1 MSSFRDLPTACWW
14 LSSASFVNRMGAM
27 VFPYL
32 VLYFHR
38 SLHFPLEMAT
48 TIAACWGLGSFL
60 AGPLGGWAAD
70 RFDCVRVL
78 AGSLFLAGVLM
89 LAFPII
95 ERPGALM
102 LATALLA
109 LLADTARPSTLTAIA
124 RLGSERSRDA
134 FALNYLAINLGMSI
148 GPTLGGF
155 LAEKNYSWLFYVDGF
170 TSLAAG
176 LLLWASGVRCKPQ
189 PLRLPLWDWAIGS
202 RAWRLLLFLSL
213 IFWVFSAFFSAVPV
227 YMVEQ
232 LHRKERE
239 CGLLWLLNTLLIVA
253 LSMQVNRW
261 TSGHSLS
268 RLLGLS
274 GAGLVVCYGL
284 LWALPHLGG
293 LVGALLILTLA
304 EMLLFPAANA
314 YLSAVVAPEKLGRA
328 MGCNAMAVS
337 LSFALSNPT
346 VGYFLGRED
355 AAGLWVFLA
364 GVGLIGTLGFLG
376 LPSPGKDNQT
386 H

>member
-1 MSSFRDLPTACWW
+1 
-14 LSSASFVNRMGAM
+14 M

-38 SLHFPLEMAT
+38 SLGFPLEMAT

-70 RFDCVRVL
+70 RFDCVRLL
-78 AGSLFLAGVLM
+78 AGALCLTGILM
-89 LAFPII
+89 LAFPMI
-95 ERPGALM
+95 ERPWALM
-102 LATALLA
+102 LSTALLA

-124 RLGSERSRDA
+124 RLGGERSRDA

-155 LAEKNYSWLFYVDGF
+155 LAERNYRWLFVVDGV

-176 LLLWASGVRCKPQ
+176 VLLWLSGVRCSPQ
-189 PLRLPLWDWAIGS
+189 PLKLPLWDWNIGP
-202 RAWRLLLFLSL
+202 RAWRFLLFLSL
-213 IFWVFSAFFSAVPV
+213 IFWIFSAFFAAVPV

-268 RLLGLS
+268 RLLSLS
-274 GAGLVVCYGL
+274 GAGLVVSYGL
-284 LWALPHLGG
+284 LWALPQLGG
-293 LVGALLILTLA
+293 LVVSLLILTLA

-328 MGCNAMAVS
+328 MGCNAMSVS

-346 VGYFLGRED
+346 VGYFLGRGD
-355 AAGLWVFLA
+355 PAGLWLFLA

-376 LPSPGKDNQT
+376 LPSPKKADQG